1 MTNQEIFDLM
11 DRFERSNLQSMKL
24 SMQDF
29 SIELSHPAPA
39 AAPAVISMA
48 APTAAVAGAP
58 AAPAPATAASETLE
72 APAITA
78 PLVGTYYAASA
89 PDQAPFVAVG
99 DHVSKGQ
106 TVCLIEAMKM
116 MSEVPAPCDC
126 VIEEILKANGELVAF
141 GEPLFRYR
149 AV

>member
-11 DRFERSNLQSMKL
+11 DRFQRSSLRSMKL
-24 SMQDF
+24 SCQEF
-29 SIELSHPAPA
+29 SIELEQGAPA
-39 AAPAVISMA
+39 AAA
-48 APTAAVAGAP
+48 APAAVPAP
-58 AAPAPATAASETLE
+58 TVAAAPAPQPESLV
-72 APAITA
+72 ISA

-89 PDQAPFVAVG
+89 PDQPPFVNPG
-99 DHVSKGQ
+99 DRVKKGQ

-126 VIEEILKANGELVAF
+126 VIEEVLKANGELAAF

-149 AV
+149 PC

>member
-11 DRFERSNLQSMKL
+11 DRFERSKLQSMKL
-24 SMQDF
+24 SCQDF
-29 SIELSHPAPA
+29 SIELCRPEPAPVYAAAPA
-39 AAPAVISMA
+39 AAMPAS
-48 APTAAVAGAP
+48 PAP
-58 AAPAPATAASETLE
+58 AAPAAVPAAAGAEE

-89 PDQAPFVAVG
+89 PDQAPFASAG
-99 DHVSKGQ
+99 DKVSKGQ

-126 VIEEILKANGELVAF
+126 IIEEVLKANGELVSF
-141 GEPLFRYR
+141 GEPLFRYKPC
-149 AV
+149 

>member
-1 MTNQEIFDLM
+1 MTNEEIFDLM
-11 DRFERSNLQSMKL
+11 DRFGRSNLQSLKL

-29 SIELSHPAPA
+29 SIELTHPAPA
-39 AAPAVISMA
+39 AAPAAVPAPVSVA
-48 APTAAVAGAP
+48 APAAAP
-58 AAPAPATAASETLE
+58 AAPAPAQEV
-72 APAITA
+72 PAITA

-99 DHVSKGQ
+99 DRVSKGQ

-126 VIEEILKANGELVAF
+126 VIEEIFKSNGDLVAF

>member
-11 DRFERSNLQSMKL
+11 DRFERSKLQSMKL
-24 SMQDF
+24 SCQDF
-29 SIELSHPAPA
+29 SIELCRPEPAPVYAAAPA
-39 AAPAVISMA
+39 AA
-48 APTAAVAGAP
+48 GA
-58 AAPAPATAASETLE
+58 EE

-89 PDQAPFVAVG
+89 PDQAPFVSAG
-99 DHVSKGQ
+99 DKVSKGQ

-126 VIEEILKANGELVAF
+126 IIEEVLKANGELVSF
-141 GEPLFRYR
+141 GEPLFRYKPC
-149 AV
+149 